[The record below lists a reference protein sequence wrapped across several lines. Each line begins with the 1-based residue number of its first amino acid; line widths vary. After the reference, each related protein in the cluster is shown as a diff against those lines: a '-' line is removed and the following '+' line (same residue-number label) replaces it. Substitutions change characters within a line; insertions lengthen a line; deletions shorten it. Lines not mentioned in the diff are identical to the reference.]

1 MTDRRAI
8 LLTALAAP
16 LLPGT
21 ARAQGHAAGTPPF
34 PNRPVRIVMPYAPG
48 GQSDTVARLIA
59 PRMAAVLGQS
69 VVVENRT
76 GAGGSIGAGIVAG
89 APADGH
95 TLLFD
100 TPSILIVP
108 FAVKDLPF
116 DYERDFLPLGMA
128 VSQPYVLGV
137 TSAFPAQDIAGLVAH
152 GRTGKSIGFGTPGVG
167 SIGHLAGALLGH
179 RAGIAM
185 EHVAYRGGA
194 DAARDLAAGNL
205 EAAIITPNS
214 LDVVVQTGRARALGQ
229 TSERPSPLLPGIP
242 TVASAGLPGFDLTSW
257 NAAFVRAGTP
267 EPVVEALDRAFRA
280 AVDDPEV
287 QDAFRRMGGEP
298 GRESRAVFAERVAR
312 ERTLVRDIVRQTGIT
327 F

>member
-1 MTDRRAI
+1 MTTRRNL

-16 LLPGT
+16 SI
-21 ARAQGHAAGTPPF
+21 ARAQGTAPF
-34 PNRPVRIVMPYAPG
+34 PNRPIRIVLPYGPG

-59 PRMAAVLGQS
+59 PRMGAALGQS

-100 TPSILIVP
+100 APSFLIVP
-108 FAVKDLPF
+108 FAVRNLPF
-116 DYERDFLPLGMA
+116 DYERDFTPLGMA

-137 TSAFPAQDIAGLVAH
+137 TASFPAQDVAGLVVH
-152 GRTGKSIGFGTPGVG
+152 GRTGKPIGFGTPGVG
-167 SIGHLAGALLGH
+167 SIGHLAGAMLGS
-179 RAGIAM
+179 RAGISM

-214 LDVVVQTGRARALGQ
+214 LDAIVQSGRARALGQ

-242 TVASAGLPGFDLTSW
+242 TIAAAGFPGFDLTSW
-257 NAAFVRAGTP
+257 NAAFARSSTP
-267 EPVVEALDRAFRA
+267 EPILEALERAFRA
-280 AVDDPEV
+280 AVEDREV

-298 GRESRAVFAERVAR
+298 GTESRAAFGERLAR
-312 ERTLVRDIVRQTGIT
+312 ERAVVRNIIESTGIT

>member
-1 MTDRRAI
+1 VTTRRNL

-16 LLPGT
+16 SI
-21 ARAQGHAAGTPPF
+21 ARAQGTAPF
-34 PNRPVRIVMPYAPG
+34 PNRPIRIVLPYGPG

-59 PRMAAVLGQS
+59 PRMGAALGQS

-100 TPSILIVP
+100 APSFLIVP
-108 FAVKDLPF
+108 FAVKNLPF
-116 DYERDFLPLGMA
+116 DYERDFTPLGMA

-137 TSAFPAQDIAGLVAH
+137 TASFPAQDVAGLVAH
-152 GRTGKSIGFGTPGVG
+152 GRTGKPIGFGTPGVG
-167 SIGHLAGALLGH
+167 SIGHLAGAMLGS
-179 RAGIAM
+179 RAGISM

-214 LDVVVQTGRARALGQ
+214 LDAIVQSGRARALGQ

-242 TVASAGLPGFDLTSW
+242 TIASAGFPGFDLTSW
-257 NAAFVRAGTP
+257 NAAFARSGTP
-267 EPVVEALDRAFRA
+267 EPILEALDRAFRA
-280 AVDDPEV
+280 AVDDREV

-298 GRESRAVFAERVAR
+298 GTESRAAFSERLVR
-312 ERTLVRDIVRQTGIT
+312 ERAVVRNVIESTGIT

>member
-1 MTDRRAI
+1 VTTRRNL

-16 LLPGT
+16 SI
-21 ARAQGHAAGTPPF
+21 ARAQGTAPF
-34 PNRPVRIVMPYAPG
+34 PNRPIRIVLPYGPG

-59 PRMAAVLGQS
+59 PRMGAALGQS

-89 APADGH
+89 AAADGH

-100 TPSILIVP
+100 APSFLIVP
-108 FAVKDLPF
+108 FAVRNLPF
-116 DYERDFLPLGMA
+116 DYERDFTPLGMA

-137 TSAFPAQDIAGLVAH
+137 TASFPAQDVAGLVAH
-152 GRTGKSIGFGTPGVG
+152 GRTGKPIGFGTPGVG
-167 SIGHLAGALLGH
+167 SIGHLAGAMLGS
-179 RAGIAM
+179 RARISM

-214 LDVVVQTGRARALGQ
+214 LDAIVQSGRARALGQ

-242 TVASAGLPGFDLTSW
+242 TIAAAGFPGFDLTSW
-257 NAAFVRAGTP
+257 NAAFARSSTP
-267 EPVVEALDRAFRA
+267 EPILEALERAFRA
-280 AVDDPEV
+280 AVEDREV

-298 GRESRAVFAERVAR
+298 GTESRAAFGERLAR
-312 ERTLVRDIVRQTGIT
+312 ERAVVRNIIESTGIT

>member
-1 MTDRRAI
+1 VTTRRNL
-8 LLTALAAP
+8 LLTTLAAP
-16 LLPGT
+16 SI
-21 ARAQGHAAGTPPF
+21 ARAQGTAPF
-34 PNRPVRIVMPYAPG
+34 PNRPIRIVLPYGPG

-59 PRMAAVLGQS
+59 PRMGAVLGQS

-100 TPSILIVP
+100 APSFLIVP
-108 FAVKDLPF
+108 FAVKNLPF
-116 DYERDFLPLGMA
+116 DYERDFTPLGMA

-137 TSAFPAQDIAGLVAH
+137 TASFPAQDIVGLIAH
-152 GRTGKSIGFGTPGVG
+152 GRTGKPIGFGTPGVG
-167 SIGHLAGALLGH
+167 SIGHLAGAMLGS
-179 RAGIAM
+179 RARISM

-214 LDVVVQTGRARALGQ
+214 LDAIVQSGRARALGQ

-242 TVASAGLPGFDLTSW
+242 TIASAGFPGFDLTSW
-257 NAAFVRAGTP
+257 NAAFARSGTP
-267 EPVVEALDRAFRA
+267 EPILEALERAFRA
-280 AVDDPEV
+280 AVDDREV

-298 GRESRAVFAERVAR
+298 GTESRAAFGERLVR
-312 ERTLVRDIVRQTGIT
+312 ERAVVRNVIESTGIT

>member
-1 MTDRRAI
+1 MTTRRNLVIMA
-8 LLTALAAP
+8 LTAPAIAH
-16 LLPGT
+16 
-21 ARAQGHAAGTPPF
+21 AQGRAPF
-34 PNRPVRIVMPYAPG
+34 PNRPVRIILPYAPG

-59 PRMAAVLGQS
+59 PRMATVLGQS

-100 TPSILIVP
+100 APSFLIVP
-108 FAVKDLPF
+108 FALRNLPF

-137 TSAFPAQDIAGLVAH
+137 TAAFPAQDIAGLVAH
-152 GRTGKSIGFGTPGVG
+152 GRSGKSISFGTPGVG
-167 SIGHLAGALLGH
+167 SVGHLAGALLGS
-179 RAGIAM
+179 RAGITM

-214 LDVVVQTGRARALGQ
+214 LDVVVQTGRARPMGQ

-242 TVASAGLPGFDLTSW
+242 TIASAGFPGFDLTSW
-257 NAAFVRAGTP
+257 NAAFIRSGTP
-267 EPVVEALDRAFRA
+267 EPIVEALERAFRT
-280 AVDDPEV
+280 AVDDSDV
-287 QDAFRRMGGEP
+287 QAAFRRMGGEP
-298 GRESRAVFAERVAR
+298 GTESRAAFAERLVR
-312 ERTLVRDIVRQTGIT
+312 ERALVRTIVESTGIT

>member
-1 MTDRRAI
+1 MTTRRNLMIMA
-8 LLTALAAP
+8 LTAPSIAH
-16 LLPGT
+16 
-21 ARAQGHAAGTPPF
+21 AQGRAPF
-34 PNRPVRIVMPYAPG
+34 PNRPVRIVLPYAPG

-59 PRMAAVLGQS
+59 PRMAAVLGQN

-76 GAGGSIGAGIVAG
+76 GAGGSIGAGVVAG

-100 TPSILIVP
+100 APSFLIVP
-108 FAVKDLPF
+108 FAVRNLPF
-116 DYERDFLPLGMA
+116 DYERDFMPLGLA

-137 TSAFPAQDIAGLVAH
+137 TASFPGQDIAGLVAH
-152 GRTGKSIGFGTPGVG
+152 GRSGKSISFGTPGVG
-167 SIGHLAGALLGH
+167 SIGHLAGALLGS
-179 RAGIAM
+179 RAGITM

-214 LDVVVQTGRARALGQ
+214 LDVVVQTGRARAMGQ

-242 TVASAGLPGFDLTSW
+242 TIASAGFPGFDLTSW
-257 NAAFVRAGTP
+257 NAAFIRSGTP
-267 EPVVEALDRAFRA
+267 EPIVEALDRAFRT
-280 AVDDPEV
+280 AVDDSDV
-287 QDAFRRMGGEP
+287 QAAFRRMGGEP
-298 GRESRAVFAERVAR
+298 GTESRAAFAERLVR
-312 ERTLVRDIVRQTGIT
+312 ERALVRTIVESTGIT

>member
-1 MTDRRAI
+1 MTTRRTM
-8 LLTALAAP
+8 LLAALAAP
-16 LLPGT
+16 ALSGT
-21 ARAQGHAAGTPPF
+21 GAHAQGAAAF
-34 PNRPVRIVMPYAPG
+34 PNRPIRIVLPYAPG

-76 GAGGSIGAGIVAG
+76 GAGGTIGAGIVAG

-95 TLLFD
+95 TLFFD
-100 TPSILIVP
+100 TPSLLIVP
-108 FAVKDLPF
+108 FAVKNLTF
-116 DYERDFLPLGMA
+116 DYERDFIPLGLA

-137 TSAFPAQDIAGLVAH
+137 TASFPAQDIAGLIAY
-152 GRTGKSIGFGTPGVG
+152 GRTGKSISFGTPGVG
-167 SIGHLAGALLGH
+167 SIGHLAGALLGS
-179 RAGIAM
+179 RAGITM

-214 LDVVVQTGRARALGQ
+214 LDVVVQAGRARALAQ

-242 TVASAGLPGFDLTSW
+242 TIASAGLPRFDLPSW
-257 NAAFVRAGTP
+257 NGAVLRAGTP
-267 EPVVEALDRAFRA
+267 ESIVEALERAFRA
-280 AVDDPEV
+280 AVDDPAV
-287 QDAFRRMGGEP
+287 QEAFRRMGGEP
-298 GRESRAVFAERVAR
+298 GRESRAAFGERLVR
-312 ERTLVRDIVRQTGIT
+312 ERALVREIVESTGIS

>member
-1 MTDRRAI
+1 VTTRRNL

-16 LLPGT
+16 SI
-21 ARAQGHAAGTPPF
+21 ARAQGTAPF
-34 PNRPVRIVMPYAPG
+34 PNRPIRIVLPYGPG

-59 PRMAAVLGQS
+59 PRMGAALGQS

-100 TPSILIVP
+100 APSFLIVP
-108 FAVKDLPF
+108 FAVKNLPF
-116 DYERDFLPLGMA
+116 DYERDFTPLGMA

-137 TSAFPAQDIAGLVAH
+137 TASFPAQDVAGLVAH
-152 GRTGKSIGFGTPGVG
+152 GRTGKPIGFGTPGVG
-167 SIGHLAGALLGH
+167 SIGHLAGAMLGS
-179 RAGIAM
+179 RAGISM

-214 LDVVVQTGRARALGQ
+214 LDAIVQSGRARALGQ

-242 TVASAGLPGFDLTSW
+242 TIASAGFPGFDLTSW
-257 NAAFVRAGTP
+257 NAAFARSGTP
-267 EPVVEALDRAFRA
+267 EPILEALDRAFRA
-280 AVDDPEV
+280 AVDDREV

-298 GRESRAVFAERVAR
+298 GTESRAAFGERLAR
-312 ERTLVRDIVRQTGIT
+312 ERAVVRNVIESTGIT